1 MSVEQNTTREA
12 VGVFHDPED
21 MQAAIDELLT
31 TGFERSDINLIA
43 GEEAVRE
50 KLGHMYTQIKETE
63 DDPNVPRIAYAG
75 AETRGGAEGGLIGG
89 LFYVGAVA
97 AAGAILATG
106 GTAGFAVAAAA
117 AGGLGGTA
125 VGALLAS
132 VLEAHHAPN
141 IEKQLDRGGLV
152 VWVKTSDT
160 EHEARALEI
169 LRRHNAEDVH
179 VHNLKTASA

>member
-1 MSVEQNTTREA
+1 MPVEQNTTREA
-12 VGVFHDPED
+12 LGVFHEPKD

-31 TGFERSDINLIA
+31 SGFERSDLNLIA

-50 KLGHMYTQIKETE
+50 KLGHMYQRIEETE
-63 DDPNVPRIAYAG
+63 DDPDVPRVAYTG

-106 GTAGFAVAAAA
+106 GTGAVAVAAAA

-125 VGALLAS
+125 IGSLLAS
-132 VLEAHHAPN
+132 VLDGHHAPN

-152 VWVKTSDT
+152 LWVKVSDAG
-160 EHEARALEI
+160 HETRAVEI
-169 LRRHNAEDVH
+169 LRNHKAEDVH
-179 VHNLKTASA
+179 VHTIPAARA